1 MMIKPSINE
10 LDKVVDNRYSL
21 VCAVAKRARE
31 LAEGADQLVI
41 CGSDKE
47 VTIAANEL
55 CCGKMRILAEGEVPV
70 DEAEVLSEAEAEA
83 DEVLSEVED
92 DGSEETEEDA

>member
-10 LDKVVDNRYSL
+10 LDKIVDNRYSL

-31 LAEGADQLVI
+31 LALGDEQLVT
-41 CGSDKE
+41 CDSDKE

-55 CCGKMRILAEGEVPV
+55 YQGKIRII
-70 DEAEVLSEAEAEA
+70 DSEEPKMGAEAA
-83 DEVLSEVED
+83 DSSAED
-92 DGSEETEEDA
+92 ESGEGDA

>member
-10 LDKVVDNRYSL
+10 LDKIVDNRYSL

-31 LAEGADQLVI
+31 LSLGDEQLVV
-41 CGSDKE
+41 CDSDKE

-55 CCGKMRILAEGEVPV
+55 YQGKIRIVDGEEP
-70 DEAEVLSEAEAEA
+70 EENAKTEEPSAEAEN
-83 DEVLSEVED
+83 
-92 DGSEETEEDA
+92 GEEDA

>member
-31 LAEGADQLVI
+31 LAQGAEQLVI

-55 CCGKMRILAEGEVPV
+55 CQGKMRISEEDESAAVSAVSE
-70 DEAEVLSEAEAEA
+70 EAET
-83 DEVLSEVED
+83 ED
-92 DGSEETEEDA
+92 GELPSDGEETDA

>member
-10 LDKVVDNRYSL
+10 LDKIVDNRYSL

-31 LAEGADQLVI
+31 LALGDDPLVVSD
-41 CGSDKE
+41 SDKE

-55 CCGKMRILAEGEVPV
+55 YQGKIRIVDGEEP
-70 DEAEVLSEAEAEA
+70 EENAKTEEPSAEAEN
-83 DEVLSEVED
+83 
-92 DGSEETEEDA
+92 GEEDA